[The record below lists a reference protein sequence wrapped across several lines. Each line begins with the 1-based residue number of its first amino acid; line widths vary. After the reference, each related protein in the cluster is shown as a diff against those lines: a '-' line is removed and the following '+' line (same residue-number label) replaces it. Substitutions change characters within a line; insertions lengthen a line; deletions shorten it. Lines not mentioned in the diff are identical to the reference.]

1 MADVNRTV
9 ETRFNIAGNA
19 SKAVGALGGLFSK
32 LGGVIGRVT
41 RMVNPLSVAIG
52 GLGTGVASRG
62 ILKLHD
68 EFERTQITMA
78 GFMTALG
85 AAGDYAEGL
94 RVAES
99 TMRRI
104 RIDSAALPGE
114 AEDYI
119 HVFQMGLPVVQT
131 AIGGTIKEMT
141 DFTNRYTAITDT
153 LGVDSAQA
161 ARDLNLM
168 LKVGQGRAGGMVK
181 SFSRLLPFMRQME
194 GQSELVVESFNK
206 MTAPE
211 RAKLMLGAFEQLD
224 PMLQQA
230 AGSFDAMAGA
240 IKSNTKEIIRLGTK
254 PLFEATKVALEK
266 VNSLLYTQEGALTG
280 VGWSIVDAGKKVSDW
295 ITGAIKKAIDA
306 AERLREAFE
315 AVAASDAFRQ
325 IRDIIEGLAG
335 VTERLGGGI
344 MGLVTGGG
352 APPAAAEAARE
363 PPEATGLAGAFQELL
378 GPVNLLKTGLGTAA
392 IALTIWAGLG
402 PVGML
407 ISGALMG
414 MAGNTETVSAIW
426 DQLVGI
432 VNTVIDALGPVI
444 DLFMALSGILG
455 DVAGELVTAL
465 LDVIGGLLGM
475 ILPIIGGIAKVLTAI
490 INGIRPY
497 FGILARVIGIV
508 VRIIGAVLVGVL
520 WLVVTAAKGIA
531 MFFDAILGPTIAE
544 VGKGLDWLAGKVSAA
559 SGALGALIAWI
570 RNLVGGLVG
579 EEPPP
584 ETAAGGEEYVKYTTV
599 PSRGAVRRG
608 KSIHGGVRPRGG
620 GGAGGARG
628 AGGRATNDFRFSR
641 FEITQKFEEG
651 FDPDRIAIAF
661 SQDLGRIAEQRLQ
674 SGFDPIFAIR

>member
-9 ETRFNIAGNA
+9 ETKFNIAGNA
-19 SKAVGALGGLFSK
+19 SKAVGSLGRIFSK
-32 LGGVIGRVT
+32 LGGVISRVT
-41 RMVNPLSVAIG
+41 RAVTPLNAAIG
-52 GLGTGVASRG
+52 GLGGGMAVRGVLR
-62 ILKLHD
+62 LND
-68 EFERTQITMA
+68 TFEQTQIAIA
-78 GFMTALG
+78 GFMSSLG
-85 AAGDYAEGL
+85 ITSDFTQGLDQAEK
-94 RVAES
+94 
-99 TMRRI
+99 TINQI
-104 RIDSAALPGE
+104 RISAALLPGE
-114 AEDYI
+114 AEEYI
-119 HVFQMGLPVVQT
+119 EVFTMGLPMVQK
-131 AIGGTIKEMT
+131 AIGGTVTDMT
-141 DFTNRYTAITDT
+141 QFTNNFTAITKT
-153 LGVDSAQA
+153 LGIDSAQA
-161 ARDLNLM
+161 ARDLTLM
-168 LKVGQGRAGGMVK
+168 LSAGRGIAGMRVK
-181 SFSRLLPFMRQME
+181 SFQRMLPFMRKIK
-194 GQSELVVESFNK
+194 GQADLNTKSFNA
-206 MTAPE
+206 MTQPE
-211 RAKLMLGAFEQLD
+211 RAQLMVKAMELMD
-224 PMLQQA
+224 PMLKRSA
-230 AGSFDAMAGA
+230 ISFDAMAGA
-240 IKSNTKEIIRLGTK
+240 IKSNTREIVRLGTK
-254 PLFEATKVALEK
+254 PLFEAAKRALEGM
-266 VNSLLYTQEGALTG
+266 NELLYTQEGDLTEI
-280 VGWSIVDAGKKVSDW
+280 GWSAVDIGEKVSNW
-295 ITGAIKKAIDA
+295 IIDAVEGAIDA
-306 AERLREAFE
+306 AKRLREAFE
-315 AVAASDAFRQ
+315 SVAASDAFQ
-325 IRDIIEGLAG
+325 DIQDIVKGLAG
-335 VTERLGGGI
+335 ATERLGGGI
-344 MGLVTGGG
+344 MGLVTGGAG
-352 APPAAAEAARE
+352 PPAAEAARA
-363 PPEATGLAGAFQELL
+363 PPEATGLAGVFQELL
-378 GPVNLLKTGLGTAA
+378 GPVNLLKTGLGAAA

-620 GGAGGARG
+620 GGGGGARG
-628 AGGRATNDFRFSR
+628 GGGRATNDFRFSR

-661 SQDLGRIAEQRLQ
+661 SQDLGRIAEQRIQ
-674 SGFDPIFAIR
+674 SGFEPIFAIR